1 MFERAHTLTKF
12 RATCLV
18 AVTACVK
25 IAMVGYALR
34 CFKLHKGSSGTLR
47 TQLLNCHVETYV
59 WLSIAANVAKNK
71 TFFYLFTSR
80 SFQAFRCVTWGYF
93 NMLSHSTAF
102 VTNFGRSTRS
112 DGVPLIWSVCICYN
126 VIWKN
131 FRSSVTIVL
140 YSLFSLITPNR
151 YVSGY
156 KKLEMA
162 KKLSRQLNI

>member
-1 MFERAHTLTKF
+1 MF
-12 RATCLV
+12 
-18 AVTACVK
+18 
-25 IAMVGYALR
+25 
-34 CFKLHKGSSGTLR
+34 
-47 TQLLNCHVETYV
+47 
-59 WLSIAANVAKNK
+59 
-71 TFFYLFTSR
+71 
-80 SFQAFRCVTWGYF
+80 
-93 NMLSHSTAF
+93 SHSTAV